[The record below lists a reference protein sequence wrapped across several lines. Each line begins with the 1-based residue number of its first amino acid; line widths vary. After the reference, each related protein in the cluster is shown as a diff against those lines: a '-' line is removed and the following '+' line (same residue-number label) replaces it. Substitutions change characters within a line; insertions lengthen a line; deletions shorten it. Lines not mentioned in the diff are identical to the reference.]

1 MGNRSFTSPLTVGV
15 VVEPRYLEQRQPAGL
30 CAELQR
36 RGHEAVV
43 IDPGGVCRVGSGD
56 WLAGIDVIVPRGR
69 SLTLLGLV
77 ELAERRGFHV
87 VNGRSAIA
95 SVHNKLDMAVALVAA
110 GIPTPPTFAASPER
124 LADAVPAGVY
134 PLVLKPTFG
143 DNGRGLTI
151 APDAEQ
157 LARLDWPEP
166 FALAQQLVPSDGFD
180 LKLYGIGDDVWA
192 IRKTSPLTSL
202 TAGTRRPAPIELTP
216 ELVALARR
224 CGELFGLELYGVD
237 CLETSDGPLVIEVN
251 EFPNYTGVEEAD
263 ERLVTHV
270 ERCAV
275 R

>member
-15 VVEPRYLEQRQPAGL
+15 VVEPRYLHQRQPAGL

-43 IDPGGVCRVGSGD
+43 IDPDGVCRVGSGD

-69 SLTLLGLV
+69 SLTLLGLAAF
-77 ELAERRGFHV
+77 AERRGFPV

-95 SVHNKLDMAVALVAA
+95 SVHNKLDMAVTLVSA
-110 GIPTPPTFAASPER
+110 GIPTPPTFAASLER
-124 LADAVPAGVY
+124 LAHAVPAGAY

-143 DNGRGLTI
+143 DNGRGLMI

-157 LARLDWPEP
+157 LALLHWPEP
-166 FALAQQLVPSDGFD
+166 FALAQQFVPSDGFE

-192 IRKTSPLTSL
+192 IRKPSPLTSP
-202 TAGTRRPAPIELTP
+202 TAGMGCPAPIELTP
-216 ELVALARR
+216 ELLALARR

-237 CLETSDGPLVIEVN
+237 CLETSHGPLVIEVN
-251 EFPNYTGVEEAD
+251 DFPNYTGVEEAD
-263 ERLVTHV
+263 DRLVALV
-270 ERCAV
+270 ERCAA

>member
-1 MGNRSFTSPLTVGV
+1 MRNRFFTRPLTVGV

-43 IDPGGVCRVGSGD
+43 IDPDDVCRVGSGD

-77 ELAERRGFHV
+77 ELAERRGVPV

-110 GIPTPPTFAASPER
+110 GIPTPPTFAASLER
-124 LADAVPAGVY
+124 LAGAVPAGAY

-143 DNGRGLTI
+143 DNGRGLMI

-157 LARLDWPEP
+157 LAHVHWPEP

-192 IRKTSPLTSL
+192 VRRPSPLKSL
-202 TAGTRRPAPIELTP
+202 AAGTSRPAPVELTP
-216 ELVALARR
+216 DLVALARR
-224 CGELFGLELYGVD
+224 CGRLFGLELYGVD

-251 EFPNYTGVEEAD
+251 EFPNYTGVDEAD
-263 ERLVTHV
+263 ERLVAHV
-270 ERCAV
+270 ARCAG

>member
-1 MGNRSFTSPLTVGV
+1 MGNNFFTRPLTVGV
-15 VVEPRYLEQRQPAGL
+15 VVEPRYLHQRQPAGV
-30 CAELQR
+30 CEELRR

-43 IDPGGVCRVGSGD
+43 IDPDGVCRVGSGD

-77 ELAERRGFHV
+77 ALAERRGFPV

-110 GIPTPPTFAASPER
+110 GIPTPPTFAASLER
-124 LADAVPAGVY
+124 LAHAVPAGAY

-157 LARLDWPEP
+157 LARLHWPEP

-192 IRKTSPLTSL
+192 IRNPSPLTSL
-202 TAGTRRPAPIELTP
+202 RAGKRRPAPIELTP
-216 ELVALARR
+216 DLVALARR

-237 CLETSDGPLVIEVN
+237 CVETSDGPLVIEVN
-251 EFPNYTGVEEAD
+251 DFPNYTGIDEAD
-263 ERLVTHV
+263 ERLVAQV
-270 ERCAV
+270 ERRAA

>member
-1 MGNRSFTSPLTVGV
+1 MGNRFLTSPLKVGV

-30 CAELQR
+30 CAELRR

-43 IDPGGVCRVGSGD
+43 IDPDAVCRVGSGD
-56 WLAGIDVIVPRGR
+56 WLSGIDVIVPRGR

-77 ELAERRGFHV
+77 ELAERRGLPV

-110 GIPTPPTFAASPER
+110 GIPTPPTFAASLER
-124 LADAVPAGVY
+124 LAHAVPAGAY

-143 DNGRGLTI
+143 DNGRGLMI
-151 APDAEQ
+151 AHDAEE
-157 LARLDWPEP
+157 LARLSWPEP

-192 IRKTSPLTSL
+192 IRSPSPLTSP
-202 TAGTRRPAPIELTP
+202 TAGERRPAPLTP

-237 CLETSDGPLVIEVN
+237 CVETTDGPLVIEVN
-251 EFPNYTGVEEAD
+251 DFPNYTAVDEAD
-263 ERLVTHV
+263 ERLVAHV
-270 ERCAV
+270 ERCAA

>member
-1 MGNRSFTSPLTVGV
+1 MGNNFFTSPLTVGV
-15 VVEPRYLEQRQPAGL
+15 VVEPRYLHQRQPAGL

-36 RGHEAVV
+36 RGHDAVV
-43 IDPGGVCRVGSGD
+43 IDPEAVCRVGSGD

-69 SLTLLGLV
+69 SFTLLGLV
-77 ELAERRGFHV
+77 ALAERRGFPV

-110 GIPTPPTFAASPER
+110 EIPTPPTFAASPER
-124 LADAVPAGVY
+124 LAHAVPAGAY

-143 DNGRGLTI
+143 DNGRGLMV

-157 LARLDWPEP
+157 LARLHWPEP

-180 LKLYGIGDDVWA
+180 LKLYGIGNDVWA
-192 IRKTSPLTSL
+192 IRKPSPLTSL
-202 TAGTRRPAPIELTP
+202 RADMRRPAPIELTP

-237 CLETSDGPLVIEVN
+237 CVETSDGPLVIEVN
-251 EFPNYTGVEEAD
+251 DFPNYTGIDEAD
-263 ERLVTHV
+263 ERLVAHV
-270 ERCAV
+270 ERRAA
-275 R
+275 